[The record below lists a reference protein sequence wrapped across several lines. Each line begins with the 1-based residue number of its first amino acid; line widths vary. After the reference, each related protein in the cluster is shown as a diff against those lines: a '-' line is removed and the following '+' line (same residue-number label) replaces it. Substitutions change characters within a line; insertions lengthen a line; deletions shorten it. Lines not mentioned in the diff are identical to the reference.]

1 MLLCSML
8 EINDVVL
15 YCIVLYCIVLYC
27 IVYCSCS
34 NFVQHAELTL
44 CLPKNVKKVTF
55 LLFASLVKLTQ
66 LINKID
72 GYINVFH

>member
-27 IVYCSCS
+27 IVLYCIVILGELSTILFYFKKSIRMCALRICRLRSS
-34 NFVQHAELTL
+34 NMLMPLHVAL
-44 CLPKNVKKVTF
+44 VVTM
-55 LLFASLVKLTQ
+55 S
-66 LINKID
+66 
-72 GYINVFH
+72 